1 MKNIMK
7 RSLAGLL
14 TLAMVFA
21 SVAALGGALADA
33 ATGLKIDPGT
43 LTITDT
49 ADHQITYKG
58 YVGTSDV
65 ASDATSGVSWASS
78 DSGVATVT
86 AITEGSPATET
97 NKANVK
103 AVKNGTAKIT
113 VTTTTPGLTS
123 ADADSCNVTVNV
135 PVTAVGLNK
144 STSTL
149 TVGSTETLTATV
161 TTALEGNKGV
171 KWTSS
176 DETVASVDQNGKVTA
191 LKAGTAKITA
201 TSTAKYYD
209 GNDSSTAIKGEC
221 SYTVNAPAS
230 TPTLGITSNNGA
242 TLSAVNA
249 TLNLTATLTNPNA
262 TTTNSSTVTW
272 AVDTADIVSLSNTST
287 VLTNGIASIVLT
299 AKKAGTVTVT
309 ATAPGGVKAT
319 FVVTVSIPKPVI
331 TLTVEDSNT
340 DLTKGETTNLI
351 IHVDNPT
358 SKTVTITRATKRVYL
373 SAYTVTLDSS
383 NNATVKVNPQY
394 NGSVVVTVKNS
405 GADNKT
411 ATFNVSGFSALP
423 QTGQDMTFAYVVGA
437 ICLVMLS
444 TAVILHVRKAKKGE

>member
-1 MKNIMK
+1 MKNILK
-7 RSLAGLL
+7 RSFAGLL

-21 SVAALGGALADA
+21 SVAALGGALAAA

-49 ADHQITYKG
+49 ADHEITYAG
-58 YVGTSDV
+58 YDTNPGT
-65 ASDATSGVSWASS
+65 ASDPTSGVSWASS
-78 DSGVATVT
+78 AAGVATVT
-86 AITEGSPATET
+86 AITTGTPATET

-103 AVKNGTAKIT
+103 AVKNGIAKIT
-113 VTTTTPGLTS
+113 VSTVTPGLTS
-123 ADADSCNVTVNV
+123 GDGDSCTVTVNV
-135 PVTAVGLNK
+135 PVTAVALKK

-149 TVGSTETLTATV
+149 TVGGTETLTATV

-171 KWTSS
+171 TWTSS
-176 DETVASVDQNGKVTA
+176 NTAVATVDANGKVTA
-191 LKAGTAKITA
+191 LSAGSATITA
-201 TSTAKYYD
+201 TSSAKYYD
-209 GNDSSTAIKGEC
+209 GNDGSTAIKGEC
-221 SYTVNAPAS
+221 VVTVNAAPVN
-230 TPTLGITSNNGA
+230 PTLTITSNNGNA
-242 TLSAVNA
+242 LSAVNA
-249 TLNLTATLTNPNA
+249 TLTLTSTLTNPNA

-272 AVDTADIVSLSNTST
+272 SVDTADVVSLSNTST
-287 VLTNGIASIVLT
+287 VLTNGVASIVLT

-319 FVVTVSIPKPVI
+319 FVVTVTIPKPVI

-358 SKTVTITRATKRVYL
+358 SKTLKLTRATKRVYL
-373 SAYTVTLDSS
+373 SGYTVTLDNN
-383 NNATVKVNPQY
+383 NNATVKVTPQY
-394 NGSVVVTVKNS
+394 NGSVVVTVKNE

-411 ATFNVSGFSALP
+411 ATFNVSGFAALP
-423 QTGQDMTFAYVVGA
+423 QTGQNMTFAYVVGA